1 MASADRTDPQ
11 EFSNSNHSLSPGTSP
26 NVSLEQQEPLRH
38 RESTPDHEI
47 PQLELPALTP
57 RRFDDDGLRGILRP
71 SGTPGSGNGGESSP
85 VR

>member
-47 PQLELPALTP
+47 P
-57 RRFDDDGLRGILRP
+57 P
-71 SGTPGSGNGGESSP
+71 SAHTEEI
-85 VR
+85 